1 MPAFSTGLVLVQRFE
16 VVRRLGAGGLAEV
29 FQARDQLSGQEVAL
43 KALHDHLTQDAA
55 LSERFRREM
64 ALTRSLD
71 HPSIVRVF
79 DLVNAERTVAAT
91 GANQL
96 PTGVFDYAAS

>member
-1 MPAFSTGLVLVQRFE
+1 M
-16 VVRRLGAGGLAEV
+16 VRRLGAGGLAEV

-79 DLVNAERTVAAT
+79 DLQAPEGRAH
-91 GANQL
+91 G
-96 PTGVFDYAAS
+96 PDHWCS